1 MQQRLEELRLVKRER
16 HHPLVHEIHQ
26 QHKISR
32 KTLFYVKEYGPH
44 SHVARVI
51 IRESVQILLLASI
64 ISSIGGFA
72 LEQIKVLFISLTP
85 LVILLPALNDLI
97 GDFGTIVSGHLS
109 TLLHEEKIG
118 AHWWKNHE
126 LRKLFVQVLLIGT
139 FFAALGAGC
148 SLFLA
153 GFTHPAAPFEQAA
166 AIFAI
171 AIVDVVAVVSILF
184 VVAVVAGIHFYKKG
198 EDPNNFLIPITT
210 SIADFGN
217 MLLLAALVMMFF

>member
-1 MQQRLEELRLVKRER
+1 
-16 HHPLVHEIHQ
+16 
-26 QHKISR
+26 
-32 KTLFYVKEYGPH
+32 
-44 SHVARVI
+44 
-51 IRESVQILLLASI
+51 
-64 ISSIGGFA
+64 
-72 LEQIKVLFISLTP
+72 
-85 LVILLPALNDLI
+85 
-97 GDFGTIVSGHLS
+97 
-109 TLLHEEKIG
+109 
-118 AHWWKNHE
+118 
-126 LRKLFVQVLLIGT
+126 
-139 FFAALGAGC
+139 
-148 SLFLA
+148 LFLA